1 MLEYVTYR
9 GAQHS
14 AQALEKSAT
23 DNLPLL
29 REKIAKTYPS
39 SLQPSTVLE
48 INRCNSSEN
57 LSKLHCLIALLL

>member
-1 MLEYVTYR
+1 MLEEYVTYR

-29 REKIAKTYPS
+29 RKKIAKTYPS
-39 SLQPSTVLE
+39 SLQPSSVLE
-48 INRCNSSEN
+48 INRCNSS
-57 LSKLHCLIALLL
+57 